1 MIRVTWAGAAAIIG
15 VPIGLITGALVIG
28 VAYLIYRAARY
39 IWRDYNRKKE
49 EKKDGR

>member
-15 VPIGLITGALVIG
+15 GSIGVITGALVLG

-39 IWRDYNRKKE
+39 IYYRRRK
-49 EKKDGR
+49 R